1 MIRTKIVGVTFK
13 NSNGTDRQEII
24 SQLRAGER
32 LYLRDM
38 SDARFPEAI
47 GVFNRFGD
55 QCGSIKKELAIELR
69 GFGDF
74 ESFPVHV
81 LQVTGGDERSIG
93 CNIEIEE
100 KRLSDELED
109 ALKFLD
115 EEESFDDDD
124 SSVSSAPSRRKP
136 EVHQQTHAPKHQP
149 KRKAPRRRV
158 SNHNKWCI
166 FTVCL
171 LLGIFGVH
179 RFYLKKKATGF
190 IYLFTF
196 GLYFVGWIFDLVMIA
211 TGNFKDEKGLP
222 IV

>member
-24 SQLRAGER
+24 SQLRSGER

-124 SSVSSAPSRRKP
+124 FSVSSAPARRRQAAR
-136 EVHQQTHAPKHQP
+136 QQSQMPKP
-149 KRKAPRRRV
+149 KRKAPRHRV
-158 SNHNKWCI
+158 SKHNKWCI
-166 FTVCL
+166 FVLCVI
-171 LLGIFGVH
+171 LGIFGVH
-179 RFYLKKKATGF
+179 RLYLKKKATGF

-196 GLYFVGWIFDLVMIA
+196 GLFGVGWVFDLVMIA